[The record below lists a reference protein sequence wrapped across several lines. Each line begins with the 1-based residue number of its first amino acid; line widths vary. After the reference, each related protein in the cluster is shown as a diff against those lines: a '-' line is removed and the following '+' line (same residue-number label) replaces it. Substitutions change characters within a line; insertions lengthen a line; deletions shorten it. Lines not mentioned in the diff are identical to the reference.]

1 MHRLRLLLLDCV
13 LVALAG
19 VFALLLR
26 DNFEPSAA
34 RFAAFAPLLILTVAA
49 AVVIFPVIGI
59 NRTIWRLTV
68 LNDYLR
74 LLTAIALTV
83 LAAVALAFGY
93 NRLQDVARAVPVLQG
108 LLMLVF
114 LVGARVFMRLRHAA
128 RAKPVQLVA
137 TPRPVTAAETILVV
151 GLTRLTDLYLRSV
164 AEFAP
169 ERVRVAGLLVRSP
182 QHAGRSVH
190 HYDVL
195 GTPDQVASVVRDL
208 EAHGVTIDRIVVT
221 MAFDTLPETDR
232 EALLDVERSSG
243 IRLEFIAER
252 LGLDQSGGTSR
263 IAIDRSIVFPN
274 DAMAFIINDVEL
286 AAMARRPYW
295 KVKRA
300 LDVLGACFLLLAFA
314 PVMVF
319 ISVLVALDVGWPL
332 TFWQQRPGLGG
343 RPFRLHKLRTMA
355 APHTA
360 DGRSV
365 PDDQRLSRIGRILRR
380 LRIDELPQLINILK
394 GEMSFI
400 GPRPLLSADQPAAYA
415 ARLLVRPGLT
425 GWAQVKAGRD
435 ISAANK
441 AALDVWYVKN
451 ASLALDLAIVAQTV
465 RMLVIGERISSS
477 AIRHAWRDLQRA
489 GICASS
495 DWATGQRRLDTSL
508 KATDA
513 EQAG

>member
-1 MHRLRLLLLDCV
+1 MHRLRLLLLDCA
-13 LVALAG
+13 LIALAG

-26 DNFEPSAA
+26 DNLEPSAA
-34 RFAAFAPLLILTVAA
+34 RFAAFVPLLALTLAA
-49 AVVIFPVIGI
+49 AVIIFPAIGI
-59 NRTIWRLTV
+59 SRTIWRLTA

-74 LLTAIALTV
+74 LLTAIVLTV
-83 LAAVALAFGY
+83 LAAVALAFVY
-93 NRLQDVARAVPVLQG
+93 NRLQDVARAVPVLQAI
-108 LLMLVF
+108 LMLVF
-114 LVGARVFMRLRHAA
+114 LVGARVAMRVRHAA
-128 RAKPVQLVA
+128 RAKPMQLVA
-137 TPRPVTAAETILVV
+137 MPRPVGAPETILVV

-169 ERVRVAGLLVRSP
+169 ERVRIAGLLVRSP

-208 EAHGVTIDRIVVT
+208 EAHGVAVDRIVVT
-221 MAFDTLPETDR
+221 MAFDDLPETDR
-232 EALLDVERSSG
+232 VALLDVERSSA

-252 LGLDQSGGTSR
+252 LGLDQSGGDSR
-263 IAIDRSIVFPN
+263 IAMGRSGFLPSAV
-274 DAMAFIINDVEL
+274 AFIITDAEL

-295 KVKRA
+295 IVKRA
-300 LDVLGACFLLLAFA
+300 LDVLGACVLLLVFA
-314 PVMVF
+314 PVMLCA
-319 ISVLVALDVGWPL
+319 SVVVALDAGWPI

-343 RPFRLHKLRTMA
+343 RPFRLYKLRTMA
-355 APHTA
+355 APHTD

-365 PDDQRLSRIGRILRR
+365 PDDQRLSRTGRILRR
-380 LRIDELPQLINILK
+380 LRIDELPQLLNILK

-400 GPRPLLSADQPAAYA
+400 GPRPLLSADQPSAYA

-441 AALDVWYVKN
+441 AALDVWYVRN

-489 GICASS
+489 GICGSS
-495 DWATGQRRLDTSL
+495 DWATGQRRLDTST
-508 KATDA
+508 KVTSAKQAT
-513 EQAG
+513 